1 VTPSPASPPDDEL
14 AGLVAPVAGAA
25 VVVGAAGSAAPP
37 LRRPPSGA
45 YPTTTS
51 SGRRPSVSSTRPKG
65 HASDHD
71 GPSWESAKRYEAYPT
86 IKTRTG
92 LPGIPRVALIAAAVL
107 IGAVGLFFLPDLLHL
122 GGSGGGSGAGTSA
135 QPTGSAV
142 VTAEPTETPIAEATP
157 ETYTIKKGDTLLK
170 IAKKHGITLEQLL
183 AANKATIKNADKIKV
198 GQAIIIPLP
207 VQDVV
212 TDPNAASPS
221 ADGASPAP

>member
-1 VTPSPASPPDDEL
+1 M
-14 AGLVAPVAGAA
+14 APVAGAA

-65 HASDHD
+65 PASDHD